1 MTDRTISFGNN
12 DWRDLLISE
21 LRRTG
26 GDPRQLFELLEAI
39 VNERAWENLLDTDG
53 QPVGSLRR
61 LIEAPPPIGSG
72 QKVDKVLKLLDVEH
86 RYEREDNDWHQR
98 MTVLRDAIRRELGE
112 ELGPLRETA
121 GKPSNS
127 DMSELKS
134 DISKIGGNSAN
145 YLLARLKRDA
155 PNIAR
160 QVIDG
165 EITAAEGAR
174 RAGFKPRTATIYP
187 DDLERTVKVL
197 QKVFDRDDLY
207 TLVKALL
214 EGSEDD
220 E

>member
-26 GDPRQLFELLEAI
+26 GDPSQLFELLEAI

-86 RYEREDNDWHQR
+86 RYEREDNDCHQR
-98 MTVLRDAIRRELGE
+98 MTVLRDAVRREVGE
-112 ELGPLRETA
+112 EVRPLREHGGDRKADANITRNVEQ
-121 GKPSNS
+121 PQQ
-127 DMSELKS
+127 
-134 DISKIGGNSAN
+134 GNSAS

-155 PNIAR
+155 PAIAR